1 MCLKGKEKREKIKRE
16 KETSS
21 QERERERRYV
31 RNMAEGKDTKR
42 KKRDKS

>member
-21 QERERERRYV
+21 QERERGNV
-31 RNMAEGKDTKR
+31 RNMVEGKDTKR